1 MPGCRRHT
9 DTDRMLFD
17 LLWLVAGGLLQR
29 CVAATLPPENDDQH
43 YMYW

>member
-1 MPGCRRHT
+1 MPGCPRHT

-17 LLWLVAGGLLQR
+17 LLWQVAGLLQR